1 MRSLAEKQPFW
12 FSLAFMVLI
21 MQALGI
27 VVVVIGRNLGLAE
40 MPIRVAAAMVTTVV
54 PVAIIR
60 GMGWWKDAGF
70 VDTTRNVYALTI
82 PLILVF
88 WPLIY
93 KGTVQMAPGG
103 AQGALVFLL
112 AVLFTGISEEAVYRG
127 LFMRAFLPHGRWQ
140 AVLVPAVLFGS
151 AHIVQSLGGGMSLPE
166 NMVQIL
172 NAFIGGVLYGAV
184 RLRINNLWP
193 LIVFHTLEDLF
204 WVTSGL
210 STGAYAL
217 SDIPVGLYLL
227 TWIPSLVAAYFI
239 MRKPLTATIDGN
251 PIN

>member
-27 VVVVIGRNLGLAE
+27 VVVVIGRKLGFAE
-40 MPIRVAAAMVTTVV
+40 MPVRMAAALATTIV
-54 PVAIIR
+54 PLAIIR
-60 GMGWWKDAGF
+60 GMGWWRDAGF

-93 KGTVQMAPGG
+93 KGTVQLAPGG

-127 LFMRAFLPHGRWQ
+127 LFMRAFLPRGRWQ

-151 AHIVQSLGGGMSLPE
+151 AHIVQSLGGGMPLQE
-166 NMVQIL
+166 NLVQML

-193 LIVFHTLEDLF
+193 LIIFHTLEDLF

-217 SDIPVGLYLL
+217 SDIPLGLYLL
-227 TWIPSLVAAYFI
+227 TWIPSVVAAYFI
-239 MRKPLTATIDGN
+239 MRKPLTATINGN
-251 PIN
+251 PID